1 MAQSRSGEAL
11 GASYRLIELIGTGA
25 VGEVWRVSVARAEV
39 THDDGGDG
47 AVDGSPAD
55 AAPADSGE
63 AAAKLLKPEH
73 ADDAGL
79 VERFVRERS
88 VLLSLRHPSIVRV
101 RDLVVEGDR
110 LAIVMDL
117 VPGGSVRDLLAA
129 SGPLP
134 ARDALTLVAEVF
146 DALAAAHARQ
156 VTHRDVKPDNV
167 LLSEPWRP
175 GLTGAVRVS
184 DFGIASVVD
193 EKLRQTTGLL
203 GTPQYMSPELISQ
216 GRSGGPG
223 DVYATGV
230 MLYELLSGRTP
241 FAGPGT
247 DFTVAYRHVTS
258 TPPPLDVPADLWA
271 ALESVLSKDPAAR
284 PSAAD
289 AASSMRRLAAAH
301 AELPALA
308 PAVAPEGFDDVE
320 RPATIVRGA
329 AAGSASPDTIPGG
342 ASRSPGAAG
351 DPDAAGSDGAAA
363 ALAEP
368 RPDLGTGGSATIVR
382 PMPRRVAPPTRAA
395 AAAETATPGWRPVWL
410 TNKVAAFAG
419 LGVVLIAALVI
430 GLVVL
435 LPGDSPA
442 EETPT
447 SPDAATASQRDT
459 ALPTGLSI
467 VRDASYDPEAGTVS
481 VTIAYAAQSAPLTGP
496 LLEVLPAP
504 ADGDGCPPVTWTG
517 ATGTRNQP
525 SVTGVTVDC
534 GWSLAGVEVP
544 AGGQVEVEATLPA
557 EFADATALDAWLD
570 AAAAATTEATG
581 DETVTGSAYPA
592 QRLLGVQVVTP
603 SRTVSQT
610 PLTVTLVPVWAG
622 GPDELNPLYSSPST
636 GSPSQMLV
644 DVAGGEEGV
653 RFADGCGG
661 ALAVSSDGLV
671 VTALSIAPACVLRAT
686 VGNFTNLESSPFSIT
701 TRD

>member
-11 GASYRLIELIGTGA
+11 GASYRLVELIGTGA
-25 VGEVWRVSVARAEV
+25 VGEVWRVSV
-39 THDDGGDG
+39 GG
-47 AVDGSPAD
+47 
-55 AAPADSGE
+55 DSGE
-63 AAAKLLKPEH
+63 TGVAAAKLLKPEH

-101 RDLVVEGDR
+101 QDLVVEGDR

-117 VPGGSVRDLLAA
+117 VPGGSVRDLLAET
-129 SGPLP
+129 GPLP
-134 ARDALTLVAEVF
+134 AHDALTLVAEVF

-167 LLSEPWRP
+167 LLAEPWSP

-193 EKLRQTTGLL
+193 EKMRQTTGLL

-216 GRSGGPG
+216 GRSGAAG

-230 MLYELLSGRTP
+230 MLYELLAGRTP

-258 TPPPLDVPADLWA
+258 TPPRLDVPADLWA
-271 ALESVLSKDPAAR
+271 ALETVLSKDPAAR

-289 AASSMRRLAAAH
+289 AASAMRRLAATH
-301 AELPALA
+301 ADLPALR
-308 PAVAPEGFDDVE
+308 PAVAPEGFADVE

-329 AAGSASPDTIPGG
+329 AAGAVSPATIPGG
-342 ASRSPGAAG
+342 AGRADGAASDRDG
-351 DPDAAGSDGAAA
+351 AGSDPATAAA
-363 ALAEP
+363 AGP
-368 RPDLGTGGSATIVR
+368 RPELGEGGSATIVR
-382 PMPRRVAPPTRAA
+382 PMPRRTAPPTRPV
-395 AAAETATPGWRPVWL
+395 EDERPRSRRPEWL
-410 TNKVAAFAG
+410 TNKALAFAG
-419 LGVVLIAALVI
+419 LGVVLIAALVV

-435 LPGDSPA
+435 LPGGST
-442 EETPT
+442 EEEAPT
-447 SPDAATASQRDT
+447 SPDAATASQRDS

-467 VRDASYDPEAGTVS
+467 VRDASYDPDAGTVS
-481 VTIAYAAQSAPLTGP
+481 LTIAYAAQSAPLTGA

-504 ADGDGCPPVTWTG
+504 GDADGCPPVTWTG
-517 ATGTRNQP
+517 ATGSRNQP
-525 SVTGVTVDC
+525 SVTGVTAEC
-534 GWSLAGVEVP
+534 GWTLTGVEVP
-544 AGGQVEVEATLPA
+544 AGGQIEVGATMPA
-557 EFADATALDAWLD
+557 SFADATALDAWLD
-570 AAAAATTEATG
+570 EAAAATTEATT

-610 PLTVTLVPVWAG
+610 PLAVTLVPVWAG

-644 DVAGGEEGV
+644 DVAGGEAGV

-671 VTALSIAPACVLRAT
+671 VTALSVAPACVLRAT

>member
-11 GASYRLIELIGTGA
+11 GASYRLVELIGTGA
-25 VGEVWRVSVARAEV
+25 VGEVWRVSVA
-39 THDDGGDG
+39 G
-47 AVDGSPAD
+47 AGETEGE
-55 AAPADSGE
+55 AASGE

-73 ADDAGL
+73 ADDSAL

-88 VLLSLRHPSIVRV
+88 VLLSLRHPGIVRV

-117 VPGGSVRDLLAA
+117 VPGGSVGDLLAR

-134 ARDALTLVAEVF
+134 ARDALTLAAEVF
-146 DALAAAHARQ
+146 DALSAAHARQ

-167 LLSEPWRP
+167 LLAEPWRP
-175 GLTGAVRVS
+175 GLTGAVRVG

-216 GRSGGPG
+216 GRSGAAG

-230 MLYELLSGRTP
+230 MLYELLAGRTP

-258 TPPPLDVPADLWA
+258 TPPRLDLPDDLWA
-271 ALESVLSKDPAAR
+271 ALESLLSKDPAVR

-289 AASSMRRLAAAH
+289 AASTVRSLAGAHAGLAA
-301 AELPALA
+301 LPA
-308 PAVAPEGFDDVE
+308 AVAPDGFADVE

-329 AAGSASPDTIPGG
+329 AAGAVTPGTIPGG
-342 ASRSPGAAG
+342 ASSAPQTPAGA
-351 DPDAAGSDGAAA
+351 DDAATATPP
-363 ALAEP
+363 AEP
-368 RPDLGTGGSATIVR
+368 LPDLGSAGSATIVR
-382 PMPRRVAPPTRAA
+382 PLR
-395 AAAETATPGWRPVWL
+395 RPVGAPASRPDTAEEARSGRRPAWL
-410 TNKVAAFAG
+410 TNRTIALAAV
-419 LGVVLIAALVI
+419 GVVLVAALVV
-430 GLVVL
+430 GLVWL
-435 LPGDSPA
+435 LPSGEPEA
-442 EETPT
+442 TPT
-447 SPDAATASQRDT
+447 APHAATASQRDP

-467 VRDASYDPEAGTVS
+467 TRDASYDPAEGTVAL
-481 VTIAYAAQSAPLTGP
+481 TLDYAAQSAPLTGP
-496 LLEVLPAP
+496 LLEVVPGV

-517 ATGTRNQP
+517 ATATRNQP
-525 SVTGVTVDC
+525 SVTGVTADCAWTLTGVD
-534 GWSLAGVEVP
+534 VP
-544 AGGQVEVEATLPA
+544 AGGQVEITATLPA
-557 EFADATALDAWLD
+557 TFADGAALDAWLD
-570 AAAAATTEATG
+570 GAAAATTEATT
-581 DETVTGSAYPA
+581 DETVTGTSYPA

-644 DVAGGEEGV
+644 DVAGGEAGV
-653 RFADGCGG
+653 RFADGCAG

-671 VTALSIAPACVLRAT
+671 VTALSVAPSCVLRAT

-701 TRD
+701 TRE

>member
-11 GASYRLIELIGTGA
+11 GASYRLVELIGTGA
-25 VGEVWRVSVARAEV
+25 VGEVWRVSVA
-39 THDDGGDG
+39 G
-47 AVDGSPAD
+47 AGETEGE
-55 AAPADSGE
+55 AASGE

-73 ADDAGL
+73 ADDSAL

-88 VLLSLRHPSIVRV
+88 VLLSLRHPGIVRV

-117 VPGGSVRDLLAA
+117 VPGGSVGDLLAR

-134 ARDALTLVAEVF
+134 ARDALTLAAEVF
-146 DALAAAHARQ
+146 DALSAAHARQ

-167 LLSEPWRP
+167 LLAEPWRP
-175 GLTGAVRVS
+175 GLTGAVRVG

-216 GRSGGPG
+216 GRSGAAG

-230 MLYELLSGRTP
+230 MLYELLAGRTP

-258 TPPPLDVPADLWA
+258 TPPRLDLPDDLWA
-271 ALESVLSKDPAAR
+271 ALESLLSKDPAVR

-289 AASSMRRLAAAH
+289 AASTVRSLAGAHAGLAA
-301 AELPALA
+301 LPA
-308 PAVAPEGFDDVE
+308 AVAPDGFADVE

-329 AAGSASPDTIPGG
+329 AAGAVTPGRSRGRELRTADTCRRRRRGHRDP
-342 ASRSPGAAG
+342 AG
-351 DPDAAGSDGAAA
+351 
-363 ALAEP
+363 
-368 RPDLGTGGSATIVR
+368 
-382 PMPRRVAPPTRAA
+382 RAA
-395 AAAETATPGWRPVWL
+395 ARPRQRGLGDDRATPAPSRRRPGVTTGHGRGGALGSASRLADEQDHRARGRRRRARRGSRCRPGLAAAERRARGDADRPH
-410 TNKVAAFAG
+410 
-419 LGVVLIAALVI
+419 
-430 GLVVL
+430 
-435 LPGDSPA
+435 
-442 EETPT
+442 
-447 SPDAATASQRDT
+447 AATASQRDP

-467 VRDASYDPEAGTVS
+467 TRDASYDPAEGTVAL
-481 VTIAYAAQSAPLTGP
+481 TLDYAAQSAPLTGP
-496 LLEVLPAP
+496 LLEVVPGV

-517 ATGTRNQP
+517 ATATRNQP
-525 SVTGVTVDC
+525 SVTGVTADCAWTLTGVD
-534 GWSLAGVEVP
+534 VP
-544 AGGQVEVEATLPA
+544 AGGQVEITATLPA
-557 EFADATALDAWLD
+557 TFADGAALDAWLD
-570 AAAAATTEATG
+570 GAAAATTEATT
-581 DETVTGSAYPA
+581 DETVTGTSYPA

-644 DVAGGEEGV
+644 DVAGGEAGV
-653 RFADGCGG
+653 RFADGCAG

-671 VTALSIAPACVLRAT
+671 VTALSVAPSCVLRAT

-701 TRD
+701 TRE